1 MFLILCKM
9 DLPGFFLVYFRLF
22 YRQTLQFL
30 QQTDEKMSI
39 YLGIFLSCSLYV
51 YSKISICILPSL
63 CVYYHL
69 YGYSTI
75 SMRILPSLCV
85 YYHLYVYTTISM
97 CILPSICV
105 YYHLYV
111 YTTISM
117 KLTYIFQR
125 IIGGS
130 GCLKAHSFSSH
141 LINIFVTRFR
151 FICKKKGISL
161 SITGTSVTSWLY

>member
-1 MFLILCKM
+1 MSLVSDSRMFLILCKM

-39 YLGIFLSCSLYV
+39 YIGIFLSSSLYV

-105 YYHLYV
+105 YYHLYEA
-111 YTTISM
+111 YLHIS
-117 KLTYIFQR
+117 KNNR
-125 IIGGS
+125 WEWV
-130 GCLKAHSFSSH
+130 LKSTFIQFSSDKYFCNSLPFH
-141 LINIFVTRFR
+141 L
-151 FICKKKGISL
+151 
-161 SITGTSVTSWLY
+161 

>member
-1 MFLILCKM
+1 M

-30 QQTDEKMSI
+30 QQTDVKMSI

-51 YSKISICILPSL
+51 YSTISI
-63 CVYYHL
+63 
-69 YGYSTI
+69 
-75 SMRILPSLCV
+75 RILPSYLYVYTNISMGIVQSLCV
-85 YYHLYVYTTISM
+85 FYHLYVYTTISM
-97 CILPSICV
+97 CILPSLCV